1 MKLFPVR
8 IKKDTKIA
16 LIILLA
22 VIAIYFLV
30 QYVVASVFVPDNFM
44 EARKSSA
51 AVSAEIISVLD
62 ESLKTL
68 QTISEHDQNYAFS
81 PALKLVSAEIDRTK
95 ESKKKATEL
104 TLALDKMARAVPEI
118 SPSKARN
125 LAVEAVS
132 SAIAL
137 ISHLVIYNDS
147 LNGLLDTL
155 RYKFSGDIRYD
166 AKDVQIMV
174 QNMNREA
181 KEINALNDLFN
192 QKMREFDEATK

>member
-1 MKLFPVR
+1 MKLFPLR

-22 VIAIYFLV
+22 VVAIYFWV
-30 QYVVASVFVPDNFM
+30 QYVVASVFVPDNFT

-68 QTISEHDQNYAFS
+68 QTISERDQNYAFS
-81 PALKLVSAEIDRTK
+81 SALKLVSAEIDRTK

-166 AKDVQIMV
+166 AKDVQVMV

-192 QKMREFDEATK
+192 QKMREFDEVTK

>member
-1 MKLFPVR
+1 MKLFSLR

-16 LIILLA
+16 LVILLV

-30 QYVVASVFVPDNFM
+30 QYVVASVFVPDNFT

-81 PALKLVSAEIDRTK
+81 QALKLVSAEIDRTK

-132 SAIAL
+132 SAVAL
-137 ISHLVIYNDS
+137 ISRLVIYNDS
-147 LNGLLDTL
+147 LNGLLETL

-166 AKDVQIMV
+166 AKDVQVMV

-192 QKMREFDEATK
+192 QKMREFDEVVK